1 MAEDKL
7 EVINPKNVLKEKVGS
22 NGAGAIDLEA
32 LEKAEEVIA
41 SMADSYL
48 DSVEDDLRNI
58 DEAFEKLEA
67 ATGDRKEELMGVF
80 QTALILKGEGGS
92 FGYDLMTTIGNELC
106 RLIEKLDKAGPKEV
120 EAIKLHIDSMKLVI
134 GNDIKGDGGD
144 VGKKMLTGLQQV
156 CDKLMA

>member
-7 EVINPKNVLKEKVGS
+7 EIINPPKGLKEKAGT
-22 NGAGAIDLEA
+22 GGPGAIDLEA

-48 DSVEDDLRNI
+48 DSVGDDIRKI

-67 ATGDRKEELMGVF
+67 ATGDRKEELMEVF
-80 QTALILKGEGGS
+80 QESLNLKGLGGS
-92 FGYDLMTTIGNELC
+92 FGYDLMTAIGNELC
-106 RLIEKLDKAGPKEV
+106 RFIEKLDKAGPKEI

-134 GNDIKGDGGD
+134 GNDIKGTGGD
-144 VGKKMLTGLQQV
+144 AGEKMLAGLQQV
-156 CDKLMA
+156 CDKLLA